1 MKKVAHLPPDGIK
14 NIYEWYKKA
23 QIDYTEQ
30 YIRMYIT
37 YNAWYREV
45 TMTTNDRQALS
56 VLKKRFVIWDD
67 YINGRTM
74 KILKLY
80 VERLAELTQRDPLV
94 SSRYWSGSIESWKD
108 WRSLIEYWYQI
119 RCLLVHGVYV
129 KPRYVWLAYE
139 SLDVFMGEII
149 DRMQQ
154 CFDEKDLV
162 RMKELTSLAEAD
174 PDRSERFQQ
183 LQHKLYQKYIASPDI
198 WQVDMQRTL

>member
-1 MKKVAHLPPDGIK
+1 
-14 NIYEWYKKA
+14 
-23 QIDYTEQ
+23 
-30 YIRMYIT
+30 
-37 YNAWYREV
+37 
-45 TMTTNDRQALS
+45 MTTNDRQALS